1 MKKIKKIKNYFIK
14 EIEQNELLSNKNKK
28 ICTTPNYIERFLT
41 LVFAVTVCI
50 SISAF
55 VSFVDISKGIMSS
68 TIGLNIC
75 AIIARI
81 KKYKSRIIKKKK
93 KKHDEIALLR
103 KTNLDCTKGSI
114 SRSIT
119 DSYIERDYRLFYFN
133 RGVKRI

>member
-1 MKKIKKIKNYFIK
+1 
-14 EIEQNELLSNKNKK
+14 
-28 ICTTPNYIERFLT
+28 
-41 LVFAVTVCI
+41 
-50 SISAF
+50 
-55 VSFVDISKGIMSS
+55 MSS